1 VSEEQGYLEPPE
13 VSPDVQ
19 RLYDEDVDDVG
30 YVMNLTRLW
39 AQQPDAS
46 QLFTDLLGRVAEAG
60 ALDRRRRG
68 ILVAACAST
77 LGDAYCSL
85 AWGTRLA
92 DEAGAEAAAGVL
104 RGDDSGLT
112 QDERALARFARLVAR
127 DPNRTEPG
135 DVQALRDAGLSDQQV
150 FAVTLYV
157 SLRVAFSSVN
167 DALGARPDRQLAE
180 RAPAP
185 VRAAVTFGRPAAA
198 EPS

>member
-1 VSEEQGYLEPPE
+1 VSDEQGYLEPPE

-19 RLYDEDVDDVG
+19 RLYDEDVEDVG

-39 AQQPDAS
+39 AQQPGAS
-46 QLFTDLLGRVAEAG
+46 RLFTDLLGRVAEAG

-92 DEAGAEAAAGVL
+92 DEAGAEVAAGVL
-104 RGDDSGLT
+104 RGDDAGLT
-112 QDERALARFARLVAR
+112 TDERALARFARLVAR
-127 DPNRTEPG
+127 DPNATQPG
-135 DVQALRDAGLSDQQV
+135 DVQALRDAGLTDEQV

-167 DALGARPDRQLAE
+167 DALGARPDQQLVE
-180 RAPAP
+180 RAPAA

-198 EPS
+198 GPS

>member
-1 VSEEQGYLEPPE
+1 VSDEQGYLDPPE

-19 RLYDEDVDDVG
+19 RLYDEDVEDAG

-39 AQQPDAS
+39 AQQPGAS

-68 ILVAACAST
+68 VLVAACAST

-92 DEAGAEAAAGVL
+92 DEAGAEVAAGVL

-112 QDERALARFARLVAR
+112 EDERALARFARLVAR
-127 DPNRTEPG
+127 DPNATQPG
-135 DVQALRDAGLSDQQV
+135 DVQALRDAGLSDEQV

-167 DALGARPDRQLAE
+167 DALGARPDRQLVE
-180 RAPAP
+180 RAPAA
-185 VRAAVTFGRPAAA
+185 VRAAVTFGRSPAG
-198 EPS
+198 EGS